1 VLNLFLAGQINLVGF
16 LILATSLLLAI
27 SIHEMSHGLVAAK
40 LGDQTAK
47 LAGRLTLNPLSHLD
61 PLGTFFLLVFGF
73 GWGKP
78 VPINPLFFKNIKR
91 DSALVALAGPGS
103 NFVMAILFS
112 IVYRIINP
120 NFGLIYSTVLL
131 FIYFNLL
138 LGLFNLLPFGPLDG
152 FKIVGGL
159 LPLEL
164 SRQWAQNELISL
176 ALLFAIL
183 ILPVNGVPIINFILN
198 PILRF
203 FMTLLTGSPF
213 A

>member
-1 VLNLFLAGQINLVGF
+1 MLNLFLAGQINLVGF

>member
-1 VLNLFLAGQINLVGF
+1 VLNLFLAGQISLVGF

-152 FKIVGGL
+152 FKVVGGL